1 VRVALSCALLGL
13 TSCSTYGDDLLMKAT
28 DAAGAA
34 ASGGAGLVG
43 GGGATAI
50 PGGSG
55 QGGAIAIAGTGASAG
70 NSEEA
75 GAAGVSPTS
84 GGAGSSGTPGFGGA
98 SGGHAGA
105 EAAGASGS
113 GIAGS
118 GVTGGLGGS
127 TTGGS
132 SGTPGIELIDD
143 FEDQDLFVL
152 IVNKRNGPWYAFHDA
167 TATGVQAFGIDL
179 LTGVN
184 VRAGSTAALHMTASG
199 FTDYGA
205 GLGADFVNL
214 QAKKVPYDVS
224 AYSGIRFY
232 AKVASGT
239 QASLKLLIPTTYSD
253 PMGGKCDDSV
263 ALKKCN
269 DHLYYPVTS
278 LKTTW
283 DVYECDFSGLMQQGF
298 GLPQASLD
306 PTSVYSVQF
315 TLLTKL
321 LAADIWI
328 DDVAFVLK

>member
-1 VRVALSCALLGL
+1 
-13 TSCSTYGDDLLMKAT
+13 MQAT
-28 DAAGAA
+28 DVTRAG
-34 ASGGAGLVG
+34 ASGGTGLVG
-43 GGGATAI
+43 GGGATATR
-50 PGGSG
+50 GGSD
-55 QGGAIAIAGTGASAG
+55 QGGSSAIAIAGTGTD
-70 NSEEA
+70 NSEAA
-75 GAAGVSPTS
+75 GAAGASPS
-84 GGAGSSGTPGFGGA
+84 SSAGGSSGGPGFGGA
-98 SGGHAGA
+98 SGGHAGV
-105 EAAGASGS
+105 ETAGASGS
-113 GIAGS
+113 GTAGS
-118 GVTGGLGGS
+118 VTGGLGGA

-132 SGTPGIELIDD
+132 SGMPGVELIDD
-143 FEDQDLFVL
+143 FEDQDLLVL
-152 IVNKRNGPWYAFHDA
+152 LVNKRNGPWYAFHDA
-167 TATGVQAFGIDL
+167 TATGVQTFGIGL
-179 LTGVN
+179 LTGTN
-184 VRAGSTAALHMTASG
+184 ARPGSTAALHMTASG

-205 GLGADFVNL
+205 GFGADFVNM

-269 DHLYYPVTS
+269 DHLYYPVTA

-283 DVYECDFSGLMQQGF
+283 DVYECDFSGLIQQGF

-321 LAADIWI
+321 LPADIWI